1 MPAPIGKMI
10 FPGMLPSFLKI
21 LYYKMKGYKI
31 GSHVKIG
38 LLSIVDGKDVTLKSH
53 SKIGMLSFI
62 SGKKIFMGERSKIN
76 MMVAIEVPDFHL
88 DNDSIIMEQVI
99 VGGMETSR
107 SKLWVGKRVKIFPF
121 SFLNPTEP
129 ITIEDDTGIG
139 GSNYLFTHGSWQ
151 NVLDGFPISFGP
163 IHIKKGVWFPWRV
176 FVLPNVTVGEYSTIG
191 AGSVINKSIPAYSL
205 AAGSPAK
212 VIKAD
217 GEHLKKYSNPEKNQ
231 IIENIFHDFVDFH
244 NYKNNGAYRI
254 EKRDSGF
261 MVTDTTK
268 ANLIHYYPD
277 LQGFSDAG
285 VVVSFNTIDPL
296 KRAALKNRSWF
307 DLSAKE
313 AMIAT
318 NDCGNEVKNFF
329 SRYGI
334 RFERLDHNP

>member
-10 FPGMLPSFLKI
+10 FPGLLPSFLKV
-21 LYYKMKGYKI
+21 LYYKMKGYTI
-31 GSHVKIG
+31 GKNVKIG
-38 LLSIVDGKDVTLKSH
+38 LLSIVDGKNVTLSNH
-53 SKIGMLSFI
+53 SKIGMMSFVC
-62 SGKKIFMGERSKIN
+62 GKKIFLGERAKIN

-99 VGGMETSR
+99 VGGMESSR
-107 SKLWVGKRVKIFPF
+107 SKLFVGKRVKIFPF

-129 ITIEDDTGIG
+129 IIIEDDAGIG

-217 GEHLKKYSNPEKNQ
+217 GEHLKKYSPAEKNQ
-231 IIENIFHDFVDFH
+231 IIENIFHDFIDFH
-244 NYKNNGAYRI
+244 NYKNHCAYRF
-254 EKRDSGF
+254 EKSELGF
-261 MVTDTTK
+261 LVADQTK
-268 ANLIHYYPD
+268 ANFIQYYSHAQVFFD
-277 LQGFSDAG
+277 SG
-285 VVVSFNTIDPL
+285 VVVCFNTIDPL

-313 AMIAT
+313 AVVVP
-318 NDCGNEVKNFF
+318 NDCGTEVKDFF